1 MGKYILRPLGRMQRM
16 ICPRFAMPAP
26 RIRITE
32 YQGDLPLPIKYLEV
46 EMATSLFVYMVTP
59 GKMQ

>member
-1 MGKYILRPLGRMQRM
+1 MQRM